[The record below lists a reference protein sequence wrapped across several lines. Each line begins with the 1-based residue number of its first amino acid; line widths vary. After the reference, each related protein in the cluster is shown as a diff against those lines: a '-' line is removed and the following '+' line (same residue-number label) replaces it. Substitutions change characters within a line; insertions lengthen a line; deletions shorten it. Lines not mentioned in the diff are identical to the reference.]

1 MNDDNRII
9 AEFIRTMLFTY
20 DLYQLE
26 LINEEEF
33 NSKKVAAINIALYSY
48 EHYNLSEMEEAILIL
63 HNRKVLSK
71 QEYWQIKARLTLYK
85 KAAS

>member
-9 AEFIRTMLFTY
+9 AEFIKTMLFTY

-33 NSKKVAAINIALYSY
+33 NCKIVAAINIALYSY
-48 EHYNLSEMEEAILIL
+48 DDYDQSEMEEAILIL
-63 HNRKVLSK
+63 YNRKVLS
-71 QEYWQIKARLTLYK
+71 QQDYWQIKARLTLYK
-85 KAAS
+85 KAA